1 MSELKSRVKV
11 KVTGFGLSHSCV
23 ILGQVKIRF
32 FYETVYQREVI
43 RGGTELE
50 TIIER
55 AKEAIAAFKAA
66 GFNEQGEIA
75 L

>member
-11 KVTGFGLSHSCV
+11 QVKGFGSNHQCV
-23 ILGQVKIRF
+23 ILGQVKIGF
-32 FYETVYQREVI
+32 FYETVYQREVV
-43 RGGTELE
+43 RGGTQIDV
-50 TIIER
+50 IIQQ

-66 GFNEQGEIA
+66 GFNEDGVIE

>member
-11 KVTGFGLSHSCV
+11 EVKGFGHNHRCTV
-23 ILGQVKIRF
+23 VGQVKIGF
-32 FYETVYQREVI
+32 FYETIYQREVI
-43 RGGTELE
+43 NGGTSIDV
-50 TIIER
+50 IITK

-66 GFNEQGEIA
+66 GFDENGVIA